1 MQEPVQCRVEMGVF
15 RTIGGRRRRP
25 QAENTDSVRFSQ
37 ATVTISLEKKKKAN
51 KTNQETF
58 VCCQMQ
64 VAEKQAEFLSYH
76 TTWVNSPKNNYCS
89 FKKKF
94 SIPRGEVINQTDQ
107 GP

>member
-15 RTIGGRRRRP
+15 RIIGGRRRRP

-37 ATVTISLEKKKKAN
+37 ATVTISLEKKQTN
-51 KTNQETF
+51 KTNQETL

-76 TTWVNSPKNNYCS
+76 TTSPKNNYCS

-94 SIPRGEVINQTDQ
+94 AIPREVIN
-107 GP
+107 